1 MIMGSLFI
9 LNMFVG
15 VVISVFNVQKEK
27 LELGHLLTQLQR
39 DWCDCLINIYKSE
52 PVAIYIETG
61 DKIKDFCH
69 ATVSYWLFDTII
81 MVCILMNTVCLALTW
96 YDEPDYL
103 PKILK

>member
-1 MIMGSLFI
+1 MGSLFI

-81 MVCILMNTVCLALTW
+81 MACILMNTVCLALTW